1 MQVVNDVFLG
11 HVKSGRCRY
20 IRGQPSRL
28 TKAGVLVE
36 ARKSRPAG
44 SGKKQNNSRKKKQKK
59 ARRASGAAVEDIATD
74 EERVIEADVIV
85 LATGYKKPSM
95 DFLPKELFPE
105 GYEVGAIVLIRC
117 EYIWVC

>member
-11 HVKSGRCRY
+11 HVKNGRCRY

-28 TKAGVLVE
+28 TKAGVVVE
-36 ARKSRPAG
+36 ARKSKPAG
-44 SGKKQNNSRKKKQKK
+44 SGKKQKNSGKKRKKGSK
-59 ARRASGAAVEDIATD
+59 ASGAAVEDIATD
-74 EERVIEADVIV
+74 EERVIETDVIV

-105 GYEVGAIVLIRC
+105 GYEVCAIVLSRC
-117 EYIWVC
+117 ECI